1 MLNRREFILGGL
13 SAGLALGS
21 ASMISGCSGL
31 KRADL
36 PGKQATLRPMKALD
50 NRAES
55 ILYHASLAPSGHNS
69 QPWRVRIEGS
79 DSWIIEADEM
89 RRLPCVDPEN
99 RELLLSM
106 GAFVEN
112 MALAAGTVGLGT
124 DIQVIAR
131 DATEREMVRAVLYEN
146 RPTRYPLQRITQR
159 RTVKHGQLPK
169 ELTAVDVRALSESM
183 RGHLFYFPRGSNH
196 AACMRDAAVDN
207 YRIQA
212 ERDDAQRELVR
223 WLRLNN
229 QTARRH
235 RDGLSTEGM
244 EITGFNGWLVRNF
257 ARPEDFLKESYRQ
270 KGVDLMASLAGQGGG
285 WMVITSRG
293 ESVADLIETGRRFQ
307 RMALLARERGI
318 GIHPMT
324 QTLEEK
330 KGMATITG
338 NHDSRFLPQ
347 FILRV
352 GYLERYP
359 QPVSLRRP
367 VAWFVYA

>member
-1 MLNRREFILGGL
+1 
-13 SAGLALGS
+13 
-21 ASMISGCSGL
+21 
-31 KRADL
+31 
-36 PGKQATLRPMKALD
+36 
-50 NRAES
+50 
-55 ILYHASLAPSGHNS
+55 
-69 QPWRVRIEGS
+69 VRIEGS

-235 RDGLSTEGM
+235 RDGLSTEGFRDRHYGQQGAWPAGAPHPHR
-244 EITGFNGWLVRNF
+244 EQPTAGLSGLALSGPGLQTG
-257 ARPEDFLKESYRQ
+257 
-270 KGVDLMASLAGQGGG
+270 
-285 WMVITSRG
+285 T
-293 ESVADLIETGRRFQ
+293 
-307 RMALLARERGI
+307 ALYL
-318 GIHPMT
+318 T
-324 QTLEEK
+324 Q
-330 KGMATITG
+330 
-338 NHDSRFLPQ
+338 NR
-347 FILRV
+347 
-352 GYLERYP
+352 
-359 QPVSLRRP
+359 
-367 VAWFVYA
+367 